1 MSFLI
6 AHTQVKFDIWALLTL
21 VVLICAVVVYIVRKR
36 KMSSVKNDLK
46 DQIDQI
52 EGQDGGSDTAQEV
65 Q

>member
-21 VVLICAVVVYIVRKR
+21 VVLICAVVVYIVR
-36 KMSSVKNDLK
+36 NDLK

-65 Q
+65 